1 MNNLNGLRQA
11 SFLCYII
18 SMDLAVQM
26 RDRFG
31 KNLKDL
37 RQQGLIPAELYGHG
51 IKNEHLA
58 VTKKEFRKVFKQA
71 GENTIVNLVI
81 DSKKTPVLIY
91 NVSYHPVN
99 DEMESVDFY
108 KVRLDEKLKTK
119 VPVEFVGESP
129 AIKDYNGVLIKA
141 MQEIEVEAL
150 PTDIPHSIKVD
161 LSRLV
166 ELNQSF
172 YVRDLGNLTNV
183 KILIDSESVIAIVK
197 PQITE
202 EEEKAMAESAIPSV
216 ETIVVETEE
225 KKVLRQAQGKT
236 ETAAEEGAKYKATS
250 TEASPTKK

>member
-1 MNNLNGLRQA
+1 MPMELL
-11 SFLCYII
+11 
-18 SMDLAVQM
+18 VQM
-26 RDRFG
+26 RDKFG
-31 KNLKDL
+31 KNLKGL

-58 VTKKEFRKVFKQA
+58 VVGKEFRKVFKQA
-71 GENTIVNLVI
+71 GENTVVDLICP
-81 DSKKTPVLIY
+81 STSSGQTKKTPVLIY

-108 KVRLDEKLKTK
+108 KIRLDEKLKTK

-129 AIKDYNGVLIKA
+129 AIRDQNGVLIKA

-161 LSRLV
+161 LSQLV

-172 YVRDLGNLTNV
+172 YVRDLGSLTNV
-183 KILIDSESVIAIVK
+183 KILVDPEGVIATIK

-202 EEEKAMAESAIPSV
+202 EEEKAMAESAIPNV
-216 ETIVVETEE
+216 ETVAVETEE
-225 KKVLRQAQGKT
+225 KKIERA
-236 ETAAEEGAKYKATS
+236 KATMEGVTAEKS
-250 TEASPTKK
+250 TAPAENKTSPKK

>member
-1 MNNLNGLRQA
+1 MEL
-11 SFLCYII
+11 S
-18 SMDLAVQM
+18 VQT
-26 RDRFG
+26 RDKFG
-31 KNLKDL
+31 KNLKSL
-37 RQQGLIPAELYGHG
+37 RKQGLIPAELYGQG

-58 VTKKEFRKVFKQA
+58 VVGREFKKVFKEA
-71 GENTIVNLVI
+71 GENTIVNLAI
-81 DSKKTPVLIY
+81 GAKKTPVLIY

-108 KVRLDEKLKTK
+108 KIRLDEKLKTK

-129 AIKDYNGVLIKA
+129 AVKDHNGVLIKA

-172 YVRDLGNLTNV
+172 YARDLGNIENV
-183 KILIDSESVIAIVK
+183 KILINPESVIAIVK

-225 KKVLRQAQGKT
+225 KKAERVAKAIVEGITT
-236 ETAAEEGAKYKATS
+236 EKLSTPAS
-250 TEASPTKK
+250 TEKTSPKK